1 MPTKPNLY
9 HHPGIAWVSGA
20 SGYWGRKTVMS
31 LLRLNWQVIALSR
44 QEPQDLPEWAIAQ
57 QKSLFWQPFDLES
70 EDWPG
75 ILSDVPTPQAVFHC
89 VGIYDEDFERMLRV
103 NVVQSTRF
111 LQEAC
116 ARMDHQD
123 VGCLG
128 VYLGQNG
135 RLGLPGLG
143 SFSASQGALWTWCE
157 AQARAF
163 KQQKSALSMSLVFPQ
178 RAPSHLQAELA
189 KRLDR
194 KVKLNPPE
202 TADDLVAGVLKGR
215 RRVGRSPWLAGLSTL
230 LT

>member
-1 MPTKPNLY
+1 MSEN
-9 HHPGIAWVSGA
+9 PGIAWVSGA

-44 QEPQDLPEWAIAQ
+44 QEPQDLPQWAMAQ

-70 EDWPG
+70 EEWPAL
-75 ILSDVPTPQAVFHC
+75 LSEVPTPQAVFHC

-111 LQEAC
+111 LQEAYT
-116 ARMDHQD
+116 RMENQG
-123 VGCLG
+123 VGRLG
-128 VYLGQNG
+128 VYVEQNG

-143 SFSASQGALWTWCE
+143 AFSASQGALWTWCE
-157 AQARAF
+157 AQARTL
-163 KQQKSALSMSLVFPQ
+163 KQQKSGLSLSLVFPQ
-178 RAPSHLQAELA
+178 RAPSHLQAQLA

-202 TADDLVAGVLKGR
+202 TADDLVVGVLQGKK
-215 RRVGRSPWLAGLSTL
+215 RVGRKPWLAGLSTL